1 MTDFEGKGVSEMDA
15 PSGILTMTKKQAIEA
30 YRCLVELWCHQHGF
44 KATNIVIEP
53 KEKDGGQID
62 QTA

>member
-1 MTDFEGKGVSEMDA
+1 MTRE
-15 PSGILTMTKKQAIEA
+15 QAVEA